1 MQMGEVASLQA
12 NGPMAEGAHVE
23 VEADEDVGAQLDIQV
38 DQAGNDGAQD
48 VQVEVCL
55 RSMEAVAM
63 LHGAMLHDQHSTVG
77 KHALRS
83 APPSAR
89 ALHRCRMAAVSRGT
103 AGAIAASMRA
113 LMRAVVH
120 CQQRHL
126 PDSGQRHGKRR
137 RARMLGWRRR
147 GCSRKSSRSRR

>member
-1 MQMGEVASLQA
+1 MLAVTAVRAKCKWSEVANLRA

-63 LHGAMLHDQHSTVG
+63 LHGAMLHDERSTIG

-83 APPSAR
+83 TPPSAR
-89 ALHRCRMAAVSRGT
+89 ALHRCACRMAAVSIGT
-103 AGAIAASMRA
+103 AGAIAACMRA
-113 LMRAVVH
+113 LMRTVV
-120 CQQRHL
+120 L
-126 PDSGQRHGKRR
+126 SITSATG
-137 RARMLGWRRR
+137 L
-147 GCSRKSSRSRR
+147 RSTTR